1 MFMKM
6 RILRHSL
13 FSAPGIRIKTHP
25 DNRMMGHR
33 ITRSVNQRG
42 SRDHKFLDEAVVEAR
57 PSWTSP
63 RKGARIEKMKVLQ
76 YAHLRLQEAGC
87 VCHYLAKIVRIPSPG
102 ELSCHHSGLR
112 CKDRVRRVAAA
123 EYGVQGPC
131 LIFVIILYPFGW
143 DLA

>member
-1 MFMKM
+1 MLFVFMKM

-57 PSWTSP
+57 LLDISAQ
-63 RKGARIEKMKVLQ
+63 GARIEDEGVAVL
-76 YAHLRLQEAGC
+76 HLRLQEAGG
-87 VCHYLAKIVRIPSPG
+87 VCHYLAKFVRIPSPG
-102 ELSCHHSGLR
+102 DVSCHHCGTFVSLVVSGS
-112 CKDRVRRVAAA
+112 RRPTCGCA
-123 EYGVQGPC
+123 
-131 LIFVIILYPFGW
+131 
-143 DLA
+143 